1 MRVTRGIRDNLRFL
15 IAEVSAQIENLGV
28 FMDSGSTKAAMRILD
43 RTGYAQNLKM
53 RIHSSC
59 IDRLACGKDGEAT
72 TLALRAVELIATELD
87 GITALC
93 RECVRHMMTLERRR
107 HVRPQ
112 VFVPF
117 LKRIRRGVDMVDDV
131 IRDDDS
137 KLALKLGSIEG
148 KLDRRYRNLMKRY
161 IADLKRKRYTEDLI
175 SGLFMARTI
184 EQMGNA
190 LRNISES
197 VISAN
202 LGQPM
207 NTERYQSIQ
216 ASVAALEAG
225 EDKMHSLRVQPI
237 AETRSGSAIS
247 GIARPERGRKA
258 KRGAKSDDYI
268 AIYKDGLK
276 RKLKEERQG
285 VESWHE
291 IYPGLAPRILSYQKR
306 GDSASL
312 LIEHLAGQ
320 TFEQILLH
328 ESADKL
334 RVALRQLAKTLRS
347 VWQETRTKK
356 PVNARFMQQTRKRMG
371 QVYAVHREFATS
383 EALVCDHPV
392 PSFDALLKQAEAY
405 ENKIQAPFSVYI
417 HGDFNVDNIIYDP
430 LEKKIN
436 FIDLHRSS
444 YMDYVQDIS
453 VFMVSNYRLRV
464 VDPVLRRN
472 ILQQTQYFYDFASD
486 FSRKVNDVSFDLR
499 LALGLARSFATST
512 RFVLDRTLARAMW
525 LRARYLIEQVL
536 ETDPDEAK
544 NFHLPVADIMNG

>member
-15 IAEVSAQIENLGV
+15 IAEVSSQVDNLADY
-28 FMDSGSTKAAMRILD
+28 MDSGSTKAAMRILD

-53 RIHSSC
+53 RIHASC
-59 IDRLACGKDGEAT
+59 VDSLACGKDGEAT

-87 GITALC
+87 GITAHC

-107 HVRPQ
+107 HVRPK

-117 LKRIRRGVDMVDDV
+117 LKKIRRGVDMVESV
-131 IRDDDS
+131 VRDNDS
-137 KLALKLGSIEG
+137 KLALKLGSVEG
-148 KLDRRYRNLMKRY
+148 KLDRRYRALMKRY
-161 IADLKRKRYTEDLI
+161 IAELKRKRYTEDLI
-175 SGLFMARTI
+175 AGLFIARTI

-190 LRNISES
+190 LRIISES

-207 NTERYQSIQ
+207 NRQRYQSIQ

-225 EDKMHSLRVQPI
+225 EESMDSLQVAPI

-247 GIARPERGRKA
+247 GIALPERGRKA
-258 KRGAKSDDYI
+258 KRGTKSEDYL

-291 IYPGLAPRILSYQKR
+291 IYPGLAPKILDYQKR

-334 RVALRQLAKTLRS
+334 NEALKRLVKTLRS

-356 PVNARFMQQTRKRMG
+356 PVNARFMQQTRKRID
-371 QVYAVHREFATS
+371 QVYSVHREFAVS
-383 EALVCDHPV
+383 DSKVCDLSV
-392 PSFDALLKQAEAY
+392 PSFDDLLKQAETY
-405 ENKIQAPFSVYI
+405 EERIEAPFSVYI
-417 HGDFNVDNIIYDP
+417 HGDFNVDNIIYDAV
-430 LEKKIN
+430 EKRIN
-436 FIDLHRSS
+436 FIDLHRSR
-444 YMDYVQDIS
+444 YMDYVQDVS
-453 VFMVSNYRLRV
+453 VFMVSNYRLQ
-464 VDPVLRRN
+464 VLDKPTRQR
-472 ILQQTQYFYDFASD
+472 IMQLALAFYSEARKFA
-486 FSRKVNDVSFDLR
+486 KQKNDRTFELR

-512 RFVLDRTLARAMW
+512 RFILDKSLSRRMF
-525 LRARYLIEQVL
+525 LRARFLIERVL
-536 ETDPDEAK
+536 ACDPKSAAD
-544 NFHLPVADIMNG
+544 FRLPIKEVFVE